1 MEPSTFDTHNCDAS
15 RVTTF
20 FSPTGTVTVPDTQAL
35 SGGQRRANV
44 QTFPPMPPD
53 GLPRPGSALARLIL
67 RCRRHPPGIPC
78 PAVRCESD
86 ADCPHLLGDPCVQ
99 CVGGL
104 CMSNHPCV

>member
-53 GLPRPGSALARLIL
+53 GLPRPGSTQARLIPAAAGI
-67 RCRRHPPGIPC
+67 RRAS
-78 PAVRCESD
+78 PARRS
-86 ADCPHLLGDPCVQ
+86 AASQTRTARASWATRAGPAG
-99 CVGGL
+99 
-104 CMSNHPCV
+104 